1 MLVGR
6 QEELARIN
14 ALIARARR
22 GRGGALAIR
31 GVAGIGKTALL
42 SETVARARGMR
53 VLATAG
59 HQTESTLLFAGLSDL
74 AAPILG
80 HLAAVPPPQSAAL
93 RGALAL
99 DVPSPGDRFAVC
111 AAALALLR
119 SASVDRPILIVTDD
133 AHWLD
138 GPSAECLAYIARRV
152 GGTPIAVL
160 ISLRTEDGGVVDL
173 RDLDVLDLGPL
184 EPADARSLLE
194 RAAPDLA
201 AAAHETILATAAGIP
216 LGLLELPASLAPDE
230 RTGERQ
236 PRGPLRPTDAI
247 RRAFE
252 GRIARLADDTSRA
265 LLVAAATEPA
275 EMGTVAAAC
284 RAVGVD
290 PRALEQ
296 AERERLIVIDSG
308 RLEFGHPLARS
319 VAYHAATNAERR
331 RVHAAL
337 AGVTSGESRAWH
349 LASSAAGPDEEAA
362 DALDEVGHR
371 AVARRGY
378 AVASAAFE
386 RSARL
391 TPPGDRRAAR
401 FLAAAAAGA
410 AAGRPSPATALL
422 DQATNETS
430 DPHLLASIEQQRG
443 AVLMMTGPP
452 SAVVERLQRAAQPLF
467 TSDPDRAAEMLA
479 DAAIAASAA
488 GHCRAALTIAE
499 KAASLLSAK
508 SSTLARA
515 HALAARGHCRLLT
528 GLTAQAGSDIAEVRK
543 LVPSIPPGW
552 QSMGAVMVALDTYLL
567 VVDPVA
573 ARNVSQ
579 AHAAAMREAGALS
592 GLPYAL
598 SMGVMSGIW
607 VGPWASLESEAR
619 EAVALCEE
627 TGQEPTL
634 GYALYC
640 VARLTAA
647 WGREDECR
655 RAVSR
660 ALELGERAGLGSVIS
675 FATAALGFLELSLGR
690 IAQAIEV
697 LERAQQGL
705 DEQGI
710 GGPTLVPVM
719 PDLIESYV
727 RAGRGIDAVRMADR
741 LTGQAEATGGR
752 WALGAAARCRALTSD
767 ASPDAGFALALEL
780 HDGSL
785 PFERARTLLA
795 YGQRL
800 HRLRRREEARTRLRE
815 AIDILAE
822 LDARPW
828 LAVARGELRAAGAVT
843 RTARPPTVLS
853 PQEWR
858 VALAVSRGATNR
870 EVAAQ
875 LFLSP
880 RTVESHLEQIYR
892 KLDLRSRTQLATY
905 AAAKRQGD

>member
-6 QEELARIN
+6 ERELARIK
-14 ALIARARR
+14 ALIASARR

-42 SETVARARGMR
+42 SEAVAGARRMR

-59 HQTESTLLFAGLSDL
+59 RQTESTLLFAGLSDL

-80 HLAAVPPPQSAAL
+80 HLAAVPAPQSAAL

-119 SASVDRPILIVTDD
+119 AASVDRPVLVVVDD

-138 GPSAECLAYIARRV
+138 GPSAECLAYICRRV

-160 ISLRTEDGGVVDL
+160 VSVRAEDEPLVDL

-184 EPADARSLLE
+184 EPADAQALLE

-201 AAAHETILATAAGIP
+201 ASAREAILAAAAGNP
-216 LGLLELPASLAPDE
+216 LGLLELPETLAPDE
-230 RTGERQ
+230 RTGARQ
-236 PRGPLRPTDAI
+236 PEVPLRPTDAI

-252 GRIARLADDTSRA
+252 GRVARLAKDTSRA

-296 AERERLIVIDSG
+296 AERERLVVIDAG

-319 VAYHAATNAERR
+319 VAYHAATNADRR
-331 RVHAAL
+331 RAHTAL
-337 AGVTSGESRAWH
+337 AGVTTGESRAWH
-349 LASSAAGPDEEAA
+349 LAMAAVGLDEAAA
-362 DALDEVGHR
+362 DALDEVGR
-371 AVARRGY
+371 QSVARRGY
-378 AVASAAFE
+378 AVASDAFE

-391 TPPGDRRAAR
+391 TAPGDRRAGR
-401 FLAAAAAGA
+401 LLAGAAAGA
-410 AAGRPSPATALL
+410 AAGRPTAATALL
-422 DQATNETS
+422 DRATNETT
-430 DPHLLASIEQQRG
+430 DPLILASIEQERG

-452 SAVVERLQRAAQPLF
+452 SAVVERLQRAAQPLLA
-467 TSDPDRAAEMLA
+467 SDPDRAADMLA

-488 GHCRAALTIAE
+488 GDCRAALTIAE
-499 KAASLLSAK
+499 KAAALLSAK
-508 SSTLARA
+508 STPLARA

-528 GLTAQAGSDIAEVRK
+528 GLTAQAGSDIAEVRR
-543 LVPSIPPGW
+543 LMPSIPPDW
-552 QSMGAVMVALDTYLL
+552 PSMGAVMVALDTYLL
-567 VVDPVA
+567 IVDPVA

-607 VGPWASLESEAR
+607 VGPWAPLESEAR

-627 TGQEPTL
+627 TGQQPTL

-640 VARLTAA
+640 VARLAAA

-655 RAVSR
+655 VAVSR

-690 IAQAIEV
+690 MAQAIEV

-710 GGPTLVPVM
+710 GGPALVPVL
-719 PDLIESYV
+719 PDLIEAYV
-727 RAGRGIDAVRMADR
+727 RAGRGVDAVRMADR
-741 LTGQAEATGGR
+741 LTEQAEATGGR
-752 WALGAAARCRALTSD
+752 WALGAAARCRGLTSD
-767 ASPDAGFALALEL
+767 ASPDTEFALALEL
-780 HDGSL
+780 HDGSV

-800 HRLRRREEARTRLRE
+800 HRLRRRDEARVRLRE
-815 AIDILAE
+815 AIEILTE

-828 LAVARGELRAAGAVT
+828 LALARAELRAAGAVT
-843 RTARPPTVLS
+843 RTARPAGALS

-905 AAAKRQGD
+905 VAARRHGD